1 MMKGSII
8 RLAILFF
15 ICTNGY
21 GQEPEW
27 VVEENNFEYTMSF
40 VSFLNIDG
48 LNLNS
53 TSDKVG
59 AFVNGECRGTTNLI
73 YVKSKDR
80 YYAYFNVFSNTL
92 GETIHFKVYDSEKN
106 QVTDI
111 SETVKFE
118 TNALRGNLSQAFS
131 IASPALNNEAQL
143 LDFSFKDI
151 EVVNKTENDQEMV
164 LYLNNGV
171 NPTLLKGV
179 FELSDGSK
187 LFHRGQQLI
196 SGTSVLDF
204 SSPVYLDVL
213 SQDESMKKQWVIS
226 VRYTTRSSSIKIYK
240 KDAVC
245 YNGGA
250 IKVVSDLNGGEIILF
265 KDQIEY
271 AKLPIVNGEVLFTD
285 LLAGDYLL
293 KTGDLEKNV
302 EIILKE

>member
-1 MMKGSII
+1 MKRSII

-15 ICTNGY
+15 IGTNGY

-48 LNLNS
+48 LTLNS

-92 GETIHFKVYDSEKN
+92 GETIHFKIYDSEKN

-151 EVVNKTENDQEMV
+151 EVVNKTENDQEIV

-171 NPTLLKGV
+171 NPSLLKGV
-179 FELSDGSK
+179 FELSDGSN
-187 LFHRGQQLI
+187 LFHIGQQFI
-196 SGTSVLDF
+196 SGKSVLDF

-213 SQDESMKKQWVIS
+213 SQDESVKKQWVIS
-226 VRYTTRSSSIKIYK
+226 VRYSTTSSNIKIYK

-250 IKVVSDLNGGEIILF
+250 IKVVSDQNGGEVILL
-265 KDQIEY
+265 KNQIEY